1 MKSRKHILQDLIR
14 INGNT
19 DILEIELSQFSWDS
33 EKELVTV
40 NNKDLINAI
49 TKCISNEIK
58 FDELV
63 RWANIIE
70 CRDDIG
76 FKHEVTKELI
86 HEIANPKINGLN
98 EKRLVDIVNELTIL

>member
-1 MKSRKHILQDLIR
+1 VKSREHILQDLIG

-19 DILEIELSQFSWDS
+19 DILKIELSQFSWDS

-40 NNKDLINAI
+40 NNEDLINAI
-49 TKCISNEIK
+49 TKCISDNITL
-58 FDELV
+58 DELV

-76 FKHEVTKELI
+76 FIHEATKEFT
-86 HEIANPKINGLN
+86 HEIANATINGLN
-98 EKRLVDIVNELTIL
+98 KSRLEDILNDLTIP